1 MTVTGIEEINNK
13 KCRIYIDGYF
23 KLVLYKGEIRKLNL
37 KHNSEI
43 DEEVYYY
50 IIKDILVKRARLRA
64 LHILEKREYT
74 KKQLT
79 DKLKQNE
86 YPDIVIE
93 DAIDYVESYNYIN
106 DERYAMQYFRCG
118 CKKKSV
124 RRLQLELGKKGID
137 KDTVQNAYEKIKYEI
152 DVDYEKDRLISKL
165 IDKRFRNLDTVT
177 DKDIQKTYRY
187 LMSKGFNFDDISRY
201 MKQLNID

>member
-1 MTVTGIEEINNK
+1 MCI
-13 KCRIYIDGYF
+13 RDSIYIDGYF

-106 DERYAMQYFRCG
+106 DERYAMQYLRCG
-118 CKKKSV
+118 LS
-124 RRLQLELGKKGID
+124 LIHILSYHLIQ
-137 KDTVQNAYEKIKYEI
+137 VQI
-152 DVDYEKDRLISKL
+152 LPQS
-165 IDKRFRNLDTVT
+165 FP
-177 DKDIQKTYRY
+177 
-187 LMSKGFNFDDISRY
+187 
-201 MKQLNID
+201 